1 MRTLVICDDYWHPA
15 STTRA
20 GLHAL
25 GDCGFEFE
33 WLENTK
39 NWSPEY
45 LFEYPLVVFV
55 KSNEISAVDRVNWVN
70 DDVQQAF
77 VS

>member
-33 WLENTK
+33 WSKTQRIGRLKT
-39 NWSPEY
+39 Y
-45 LFEYPLVVFV
+45 LNIHWWYSLNQMKFLQ
-55 KSNEISAVDRVNWVN
+55 WTG
-70 DDVQQAF
+70 
-77 VS
+77 